1 MNELENS
8 PTVTAPPSTVSPP
21 SPTSESPTT
30 WLARLKSQRMLMPL
44 GGLVL
49 LVIGG
54 LTLPSVRQ
62 GWTSGPTP
70 PPGMI
75 VEFARTASLRITVT
89 ERGHLSS
96 LKNSTLASNVEGQTT
111 IIHIVPEGT
120 QVKEGDLVC
129 ELDSSVLTDNEAQ
142 QRILLTQAE
151 AAMEQAKENLE
162 IQKTQNESDIA
173 AAELALELAR
183 LDLEKFLEGEYE
195 QQRNEIKG
203 EITLAEEELTRAEEN
218 YDFTRR
224 LAKKGYRSQNDLE
237 ASRIAAMQKEIA
249 LGVAKE
255 KLRVLEAYTAKRTI
269 AELRANALEYE
280 RELDRVKV
288 KANSALAQAEADFE
302 ARKLTYEVERSKAER
317 LMRQIAACRMLA
329 PQSGTIVYANES
341 GRWGRNEQVIE
352 EGTTVRERQA
362 IINIPDLT
370 QMKVD
375 ARIHESRI
383 GLIKTGL
390 PAIIRVDAFPGEVFR
405 GIVESVAS
413 VPSSTNW
420 MNRDLK
426 EYETVVRI
434 IEDAERVSRL
444 RPGLTAEVE
453 IVVEQRNNVLQ
464 VPIQS
469 IVTVGPKRYTWVAGA
484 GVERREVLIGVSND
498 QFIELRDGLKDG
510 ERVVLNP
517 RSTFSEEISEL
528 EAQFA
533 NTRDREQA
541 NDPSLQPAP
550 TAAEA
555 ASGGVPLAA
564 SRPTPGAARGAV
576 AQESHP

>member
-1 MNELENS
+1 M
-8 PTVTAPPSTVSPP
+8 
-21 SPTSESPTT
+21 
-30 WLARLKSQRMLMPL
+30 
-44 GGLVL
+44 
-49 LVIGG
+49 
-54 LTLPSVRQ
+54 
-62 GWTSGPTP
+62 
-70 PPGMI
+70 
-75 VEFARTASLRITVT
+75 EFARTGPLRITVT
-89 ERGHLSS
+89 ERGHLNS
-96 LKNSTLASNVEGQTT
+96 LKNSTLSSNVEGQTT

-129 ELDSSVLTDNEAQ
+129 ELDSSVLTEDDAQ
-142 QRILLTQAE
+142 QRIQLTQAQ

-173 AAELALELAR
+173 AAELALELAG

-269 AELRANALEYE
+269 AELRANALEYK
-280 RELDRVKV
+280 RELERVKV
-288 KANSALAQAEADFE
+288 KASSALAQAKADYE
-302 ARKLTYEVERSKAER
+302 ARKLTYEVELSKSER
-317 LMRQIAACRMLA
+317 LLQQIAACRMLA
-329 PQSGTIVYANES
+329 PQSGTIVYANNNN
-341 GRWGRNEQVIE
+341 RWGRSENVIE
-352 EGTTVRERQA
+352 EGSTVRERQA
-362 IINIPDLT
+362 IINIPDLS

-383 GLIKTGL
+383 GLIKVGL
-390 PAIIRVDAFPGEVFR
+390 PAVVRVDAFPGEVFR

-426 EYETVVRI
+426 EYETVVRVT
-434 IEDAERVSRL
+434 EDPERVSRL
-444 RPGLTAEVE
+444 RPGLTAQVE
-453 IVVEQRNNVLQ
+453 IIVEQRSNVLQ

-469 IVTVGPKRYTWVAGA
+469 IVSIGPKRYAWVAA
-484 GVERREVLIGVSND
+484 PAIERREVMIGVSND
-498 QFIELRDGLKDG
+498 KFIEVHDGLQDG

-517 RSTFSEEISEL
+517 RSSFSEEISEL
-528 EAQFA
+528 EGQFA
-533 NTRDREQA
+533 NKRDRAQA
-541 NDPSLQPAP
+541 NGSELNSVPA
-550 TAAEA
+550 AAEA
-555 ASGGVPLAA
+555 APAGSPPADKQAPVAGRGQEN
-564 SRPTPGAARGAV
+564 RP
-576 AQESHP
+576 